1 MRDRFF
7 YEDLI
12 FIVTSR
18 VKSIEN
24 LKLCFQT
31 EDIGFMGIL
40 NRFEPFTVKL
50 RTKIRNL
57 TFLIRLKMRKS
68 LKTFLSNLSENCEEP
83 PTHFLLKI

>member
-12 FIVTSR
+12 LIVTSR

-24 LKLCFQT
+24 LKFFQT

-40 NRFEPFTVKL
+40 NRLEPFTVKL
-50 RTKIRNL
+50 RT
-57 TFLIRLKMRKS
+57 
-68 LKTFLSNLSENCEEP
+68 
-83 PTHFLLKI
+83 

>member
-50 RTKIRNL
+50 RT
-57 TFLIRLKMRKS
+57 
-68 LKTFLSNLSENCEEP
+68 
-83 PTHFLLKI
+83 